1 MAVGSYSACC
11 TIECEAV
18 PTQQMY
24 RTLACSDYRSG
35 LLTSRSH
42 FRSHIISLL
51 YLILAYPPQLRLP
64 PSQLR
69 HPPTHLRLHQTKHLF
84 MYEWVHLPSK

>member
-1 MAVGSYSACC
+1 MAVGSHSSGC
-11 TIECEAV
+11 TLECEAV
-18 PTQQMY
+18 PTKQMP
-24 RTLACSDYRSG
+24 RTLARSDYRSG

-42 FRSHIISLL
+42 FRSQIISLL

-64 PSQLR
+64 PSHIR

-84 MYEWVHLPSK
+84 MYEWVNLPPQ